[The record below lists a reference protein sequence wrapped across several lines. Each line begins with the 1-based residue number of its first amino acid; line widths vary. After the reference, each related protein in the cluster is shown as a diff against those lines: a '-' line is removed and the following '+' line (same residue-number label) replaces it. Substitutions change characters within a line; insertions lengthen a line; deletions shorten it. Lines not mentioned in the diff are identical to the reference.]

1 MLHRITL
8 NTADF
13 SQTIKDA
20 TVYACK
26 KEPHE
31 AMGHMVLAIVPRQK
45 KLAVIACDGQGYYER
60 RIPLVI
66 SKGSSRPSLPGK
78 DSRILISCHDAV
90 ILAKF
95 MSAVTSGSVTLEAD
109 DSQITESKYTVR
121 LILNEGAS
129 TTFFSRNDLHLPDYS
144 SITKQAEKGR
154 KTCHPLSNV
163 LIPIRE
169 MLRVSKVFPATANKF
184 ARIFTAKGLNRSI
197 MALLEYQEEDKDIRV
212 IFMLNEDQPATEA
225 A

>member
-1 MLHRITL
+1 MLHRITI
-8 NTADF
+8 NAADF
-13 SQTIKDA
+13 SQSIKDA

-31 AMGHMVLAIVPRQK
+31 AMGHMVLTIVPRQK

-60 RIPLVI
+60 RIPLLLA
-66 SKGSSRPSLPGK
+66 KGNPKPSLPGK
-78 DSRILISCHDAV
+78 DGRILISCHDGG

-95 MSAVTSGSVTLEAD
+95 MSADSNGKVTLEVD
-109 DSQITESKYTVR
+109 DSQNTANRYTVR

-129 TTFFSRNDLHLPDYS
+129 TTFFSRNDLSLPDYNA
-144 SITKQAEKGR
+144 ITKQAEKGR
-154 KTCHPLSNV
+154 ENSHSLSNI
-163 LIPIRE
+163 LIPVRE
-169 MLRVSKVFPATANKF
+169 MLRVSKVFPATAHKF
-184 ARIFTAKGLNRSI
+184 ARIFTAKGLSSGI

-212 IFMLNEDQPATEA
+212 IFMLSEDPSTAEA

>member
-31 AMGHMVLAIVPRQK
+31 AMGHMVLTIVPRQK

-66 SKGSSRPSLPGK
+66 SKGSPKPSLPGK
-78 DSRILISCHDAV
+78 ESRILISCHDAV
-90 ILAKF
+90 ILVKF
-95 MSAVTSGSVTLEAD
+95 MSAGGSGSVTLEVD
-109 DSQITESKYTVR
+109 DSQTTANRYTVR

-129 TTFFSRNDLHLPDYS
+129 TTFFSRNDLNLPDYNA
-144 SITKQAEKGR
+144 ITTQADKG
-154 KTCHPLSNV
+154 KKACPTLSNI
-163 LIPIRE
+163 LIPVRE
-169 MLRVSKVFPATANKF
+169 MLRASKVFPATAHKF
-184 ARIFTAKGLNRSI
+184 ARLFTAKGLSSGI
-197 MALLEYQEEDKDIRV
+197 MALLEYQEADKDIRV
-212 IFMLNEDQPATEA
+212 IFMLNEDQSAAEA

>member
-31 AMGHMVLAIVPRQK
+31 AMGHMVLTIVPRQK

-66 SKGSSRPSLPGK
+66 SKGSPKPSLPGK
-78 DSRILISCHDAV
+78 DSRILISCHDAAMLV
-90 ILAKF
+90 KF

-109 DSQITESKYTVR
+109 DSKITESKYTVR

-129 TTFFSRNDLHLPDYS
+129 TTFFSRNDLNLPDYNA
-144 SITKQAEKGR
+144 ITIQADKG
-154 KTCHPLSNV
+154 KKACLTLSNI
-163 LIPIRE
+163 LIPVRE
-169 MLRVSKVFPATANKF
+169 MLRVSKVFPATAHKF
-184 ARIFTAKGLNRSI
+184 ARLFTAKSLSSGI
-197 MALLEYQEEDKDIRV
+197 MALLEYHEDDKDIRV
-212 IFMLNEDQPATEA
+212 IFMLNEDLPAAEA